1 VLVTKAITEWKL
13 RLTGAVVLAA
23 LGWIVGQILFLEE
36 WNPWGSIALTGTG
49 SILGLTATPYMTL
62 KPIRWCWDN
71 LLNQPIEVLLIGLAG
86 LIVGLLIAVLA
97 SAALSKL
104 PGLYGAITPLL
115 ATILLGSL
123 GVAIA
128 IGRQG
133 EFRSLMKF
141 MVPSSTHPSQSATG
155 NDTGSLTP
163 TSSTTLNGRG
173 TPEIL
178 LDTSAI
184 IDGRIADI
192 GETGFLQATVVIPR
206 FVLDELR
213 HIADSSDTLRRNRG
227 RRGLEMLNKL
237 RKDSNVPLNILD
249 VDMPQPAEVDGKLVG
264 LAKRMGVPIVTTDFN
279 LNRIAEL
286 QGVKALNINELANSL
301 KPVVVPGEDMLVQV
315 IQEGKESGQGV
326 AYLDDGTMIVVE
338 GGRRYMNQYV
348 DVNITRVL
356 QTAAGRIIF
365 CQPKEEPSRNS
376 R

>member
-1 VLVTKAITEWKL
+1 MLVTKAITEWKL
-13 RLTGAVVLAA
+13 RLTGAIALAG
-23 LGWIVGQILFLEE
+23 LGWITGQVLFLEN
-36 WNPWGSIALTGTG
+36 WNPWASVALTTIG

-62 KPIRWCWDN
+62 KPIRWCWEN
-71 LLNQPIEVLLIGLAG
+71 LINLPIEVLLTSLAG
-86 LIVGLLIAVLA
+86 LIIGLLIAVLA
-97 SAALSKL
+97 SFALSKL

-115 ATILLGSL
+115 ATMLLGFL
-123 GVAIA
+123 GVATA
-128 IGRQG
+128 LGRQR
-133 EFRSLMKF
+133 EFKLLLKF
-141 MVPSSTHPSQSATG
+141 PSQTTTYTSQSPLSHETNNSSTKISEQVNGHVAT
-155 NDTGSLTP
+155 
-163 TSSTTLNGRG
+163 
-173 TPEIL
+173 EIL

-192 GETGFLQATVVIPR
+192 GETGFLQGTVVIPR

-213 HIADSSDTLRRNRG
+213 HIADSSDILRRNRG
-227 RRGLEMLNKL
+227 RRGLEMLNRL

-249 VDMPQPAEVDGKLVG
+249 IDMPEPMEVDGKLVG
-264 LAKRMGVPIVTTDFN
+264 LAKRMGAPIVTTDFN

-301 KPVVVPGEDMLVQV
+301 KPVVLPGEDMLVQV
-315 IQEGKESGQGV
+315 IQEGKEPGQGV
-326 AYLDDGTMIVVE
+326 AYLDDGTTIVVE

-365 CQPKEEPSRNS
+365 CHPREEPSRNI

>member
-13 RLTGAVVLAA
+13 RLTGAIALATI
-23 LGWIVGQILFLEE
+23 GWLAGQILFPEA
-36 WNPWGSIALTGTG
+36 WSPWASIALTSLG
-49 SILGLTATPYMTL
+49 SIVGLTATPYITL

-71 LLNQPIEVLLIGLAG
+71 LVNLPLEVLLTGLVG
-86 LIVGLLIAVLA
+86 LLVGLLIAVLA
-97 SAALSKL
+97 SFALSKL
-104 PGLYGAITPLL
+104 PGLYGAITPLV
-115 ATILLGSL
+115 ATISLGFL
-123 GVAIA
+123 GVATA
-128 IGRQG
+128 TGRQR
-133 EFRSLMKF
+133 EIRLLLKF
-141 MVPSSTHPSQSATG
+141 PAQSSNHNQQSPANNSTSTLISNPSTQT
-155 NDTGSLTP
+155 
-163 TSSTTLNGRG
+163 NGHA

-192 GETGFLQATVVIPR
+192 GETGFLQGTIVIPR
-206 FVLDELR
+206 FVLEELR

-237 RKDSNVPLNILD
+237 RKDSHVPLSILD
-249 VDMPQPAEVDGKLVG
+249 VDMPEPMEVDGKLIG
-264 LAKRMGVPIVTTDFN
+264 LAKRMGAPIVTTDFN

-301 KPVVVPGEDMLVQV
+301 KPVVLPGQDLLVQV
-315 IQEGKESGQGV
+315 IQEGKEQGQGV

-338 GGRRYMNQYV
+338 NGRRYMNQYV

-365 CQPKEEPSRNS
+365 CQPKEDPNRNS